1 MQKQLL
7 LMLLIVCQFASAQK
21 SDLIGISFGLRSHI
35 GGNQAFSDV
44 LNYYNEKRPW
54 LDNSFATHGVLNGFE
69 LGFETN
75 LPNLGFSFLRCYRV
89 ATNRTAKGTDLTDVS
104 FTRTIKYRIHGFEL
118 FDFWWTPL
126 HIGNFN
132 FGFGAMPLATGTARF
147 KTIYND
153 VKTKIDLSDLERN
166 GDQFIFRTRHYY
178 ANLHIDVTRL
188 NESKSKAFHLQ
199 FFYTL
204 GPKQEYDLFYLNQ
217 QINPLTYQGINKR
230 TLLKMDNFGV
240 KLMYNL

>member
-7 LMLLIVCQFASAQK
+7 LLLLIVCQFASAQK
-21 SDLIGISFGLRSHI
+21 SDLIGISFGLRSHF

-54 LDNSFATHGVLNGFE
+54 LDNGFATNTNLNGFE
-69 LGFETN
+69 LGFEIN
-75 LPNLGFSFLRCYRV
+75 QPKVGLSFLRIYRV
-89 ATNRTAKGTDLTDVS
+89 ATTRTAKGTENTGTA
-104 FTRTIKYRIHGFEL
+104 FTRSVKYRIHGLEL

-126 HIGNFN
+126 HLGNFN
-132 FGFGAMPLATGTARF
+132 LGFGAMPLATGTARF

-166 GDQFIFRTRHYY
+166 GDEFIFRTRHYY
-178 ANLHIDVTRL
+178 ANLHLDVTRL
-188 NESKSKAFHLQ
+188 NESKTSAFHLQ

-204 GPKQEYDLFYLNQ
+204 GPKQEYDLYYLNQ
-217 QINPLTYQGINKR
+217 QINPYTYQGINKR

-240 KLMYNL
+240 KLFYNL